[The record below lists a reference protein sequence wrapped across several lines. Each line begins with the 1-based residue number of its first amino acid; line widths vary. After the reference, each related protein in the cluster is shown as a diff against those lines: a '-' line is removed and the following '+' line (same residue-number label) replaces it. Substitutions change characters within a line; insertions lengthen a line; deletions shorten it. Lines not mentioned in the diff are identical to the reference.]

1 MTGTPT
7 SNDGICTNGFDDDD
21 NGLLKSLSLSFS
33 FSLSGTRAPGL
44 RPVTGACRVV
54 GFVLA

>member
-7 SNDGICTNGFDDDD
+7 SNDGRSLIDNGND
-21 NGLLKSLSLSFS
+21 NGLLQPLSFS
-33 FSLSGTRAPGL
+33 FWLSGTRAPGL